1 VPLPSQVGIEA
12 LARALEVPP
21 LALLED
27 DRVATVYRAEQQLAA
42 IERQLLGRPEADQSE
57 RSRLLKEIRALRE
70 HEDDSSMS
78 RVRE

>member
-1 VPLPSQVGIEA
+1 MPLPSQVGIEA